1 MTAETVKVRVVD
13 LVFDADDRPV
23 LDEHPDPGQRKQRRN
38 GGGYL
43 YHGINYL
50 PGDTIEMPAK
60 LAREELKS
68 CGFSQDAEGR
78 GGRHALLEP
87 LEWYERRLAK
97 QEAVQKDR
105 EQERQAFVR
114 MSKELESERAQQR
127 KLQDLIVERERLL
140 AERDRQRHAEVSE
153 AKAEVPPEVAADL
166 LEAKRLREEAERR
179 YLEQSEQM
187 RALQQRLAAIELANT
202 EAKAPKGYVDS
213 SKGTMDDSFVK
224 HPIVE
229 DEGGA
234 PPPEF
239 VKGPVEVYMKR
250 IEKNGETKTGGR
262 GR

>member
-114 MSKELESERAQQR
+114 MSKELESERAQQQR
-127 KLQDLIVERERLL
+127 LQELI
-140 AERDRQRHAEVSE
+140 AERDRQRQAEVSK

-166 LEAKRLREEAERR
+166 QEAKRLREEAERR

-187 RALQQRLAAIELANT
+187 RALQQRLAAIETAAV
-202 EAKAPKGYVDS
+202 EAKA
-213 SKGTMDDSFVK
+213 
-224 HPIVE
+224 HN
-229 DEGGA
+229 
-234 PPPEF
+234 
-239 VKGPVEVYMKR
+239 
-250 IEKNGETKTGGR
+250 EKNGEAKTGGR